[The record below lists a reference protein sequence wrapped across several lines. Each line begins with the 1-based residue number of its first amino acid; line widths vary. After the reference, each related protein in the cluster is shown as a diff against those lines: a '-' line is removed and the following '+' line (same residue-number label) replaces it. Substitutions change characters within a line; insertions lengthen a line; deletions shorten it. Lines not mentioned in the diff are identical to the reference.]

1 MPYDSGMLAA
11 VCREINET
19 AAAARVDKIYQT
31 GRDEIILVLR
41 GQRGTKRLLIN
52 AGSSYPRMCFITEKK
67 ENPETPPNFC
77 MMLRKHIGGAVF
89 NYIEQL
95 DSERAAKLS
104 FSSRDE
110 MGYTYERALIIE
122 IMNKYSN
129 IILTDTTD
137 ESYSWGGK
145 IIGAVK
151 IVDISTS
158 RLRQILPG
166 MKYEAPPPQ
175 NKKDI
180 ITVSREEFYESAR
193 QSLDMIAR
201 DFLLKTYTGI
211 SPLLARELAYKS
223 SGGDVDALLREC
235 RADVLW
241 QEFSSVIEIIR
252 GKKEA
257 TPCVI
262 CDSHKRPL
270 EFSFRNIGQY
280 GAEYEVKEFSSPSL
294 AVEYFY
300 SERAR
305 VDDAAQRG
313 RELKKL
319 MNNAYRR
326 VERKLEALA
335 EDANRSAKG
344 EKYKRWADAITAG
357 IHTLVCGMTEA
368 ELVDYNSDDCPVIKV
383 PLDARLSPSQNAQ
396 RYYKLYTKC
405 KTARVMIAEQTEKAK
420 AELNY
425 IESVIDAISRA
436 ESDADIAGLRRELE
450 ASGYIKSNSRSS
462 RHTNPKHKKT
472 SRDSDA
478 FARYETTN
486 GYVVLC
492 GKNNMQ
498 NDLLTMKTASCDD
511 YWFHV
516 KNAAGSHVILVRGG
530 REEPAEV
537 DFTDAAMIAA
547 YNSSLSGGESV
558 AVDYTLV
565 KNIRKPSGSRP
576 GFVIYKTNWTA
587 FVTPDAERVRAM
599 RRR

>member
-52 AGSSYPRMCFITEKK
+52 AGSSYPRMCFITEQK

-357 IHTLVCGMTEA
+357 IHTLVRGMTEA

-498 NDLLTMKTASCDD
+498 NDLLTMKTASRDD

>member
-19 AAAARVDKIYQT
+19 ATSRVDKIYQT
-31 GRDEIILVLR
+31 GREEIILILR
-41 GQRGTKRLLIN
+41 GQHGTKRLLIN
-52 AGSSYPRMCFITEKK
+52 AGSSYPRMCFITEQK

-89 NYIEQL
+89 NGIKQL
-95 DSERAAKLS
+95 GSERAAKLS
-104 FSSRDE
+104 FTSRDE
-110 MGYTYERALIIE
+110 LGYTCERALIVE

-129 IILTDTTD
+129 IILTDITD
-137 ESYSWGGK
+137 KSYSWGGK

-166 MKYEAPPPQ
+166 MKYEAPPRQ

-180 ITVSREEFYESAR
+180 LTVTREEFYESAR
-193 QSLDMIAR
+193 QSLDMLAR
-201 DFLLKTYTGI
+201 DFLIKNYTGI
-211 SPLLARELAYKS
+211 SPLLARELAYIA
-223 SGGDVDALLREC
+223 SGGNVDALLSEC
-235 RADVLW
+235 KADVLW
-241 QEFSSVIEIIR
+241 QQFSDVIDIIR
-252 GKKEA
+252 GIKEP

-313 RELKKL
+313 RELHKI

-335 EDANRSAKG
+335 EDASRSAEG
-344 EKYKRWADAITAG
+344 EKYKRWADAITAA
-357 IHTLVCGMTEA
+357 IHTLERGMTEA
-368 ELVDYNSDDCPVIKV
+368 ELVDYSSDDCPAIKV

-420 AELNY
+420 AELHY

-436 ESDADIAGLRRELE
+436 ESDADIAELRRELE
-450 ASGYIKSNSRSS
+450 AGGYIKSAQSTRDL
-462 RHTNPKHKKT
+462 KHKKAN
-472 SRDSDA
+472 RESDA

-498 NDLLTMKTASCDD
+498 NDLLTLKTASRDD

-530 REEPAEV
+530 REEPPEV

-565 KNIRKPSGSRP
+565 KNIRKPPGSRP
-576 GFVIYKTNWTA
+576 GFVTYKTNWTA
-587 FVTPDAERVRAM
+587 YVTPDPEHVRAM

>member
-11 VCREINET
+11 VCREVNE
-19 AAAARVDKIYQT
+19 AAGARVDKIYQT
-31 GRDEIILVLR
+31 GREEIIIVLR
-41 GQRGTKRLLIN
+41 GQCGTKRLLIN
-52 AGSSYPRMCFITEKK
+52 AGSSYPRMCFITEQKRD
-67 ENPETPPNFC
+67 PETPPNFC

-89 NYIEQL
+89 NCIEQL
-95 DSERAAKLS
+95 GSERAAKLS
-104 FSSRDE
+104 FTSRDE
-110 MGYTYERALIIE
+110 MGYTCERALIVE

-151 IVDISTS
+151 TVDISTS
-158 RLRQILPG
+158 RLRQVLPG

-175 NKKDI
+175 NKTDI
-180 ITVSREEFYESAR
+180 ITVTREEFYESAR
-193 QSLDMIAR
+193 QSFDMMVR
-201 DFLLKTYTGI
+201 DFLLRTYTGI
-211 SPLLARELAYKS
+211 SPLLARELAYIS
-223 SGGDVDALLREC
+223 SGGDVDALLGASK
-235 RADVLW
+235 ADVLW
-241 QEFSSVIEIIR
+241 QEFSDVIDIIR
-252 GKKEA
+252 GIKEPM
-257 TPCVI
+257 PCVI

-294 AVEYFY
+294 AVEFFY

-313 RELKKL
+313 RELNKI

-335 EDANRSAKG
+335 EDANRSAEG

-357 IHTLVCGMTEA
+357 IHTLVRGMTEA
-368 ELVDYNSDDCPVIKV
+368 ELVDYSSADCPVINV

-396 RYYKLYTKC
+396 RYYKLYAKC
-405 KTARVMIAEQTEKAK
+405 KTARVMIAEQIEKAK
-420 AELNY
+420 AELRY

-436 ESDADIAGLRRELE
+436 ESDADIAELRHELE
-450 ASGYIKSNSRSS
+450 AGGYIKSASRSTRS
-462 RHTNPKHKKT
+462 ANAKHKKT
-472 SRDSDA
+472 SRESDA

-498 NDLLTMKTASCDD
+498 NDLLTMKTASRGD

-516 KNAAGSHVILVRGG
+516 KNAVGSHVILVRGG
-530 REEPAEV
+530 REEPSEV

-547 YNSSLSGGESV
+547 YNSSLCGGESV

-565 KNIRKPSGSRP
+565 KNIRKPPGSRP
-576 GFVIYKTNWTA
+576 GFVTYKTNWTA
-587 FVTPDAERVRAM
+587 YVTPDPEHVRAM